1 MFFKMYQQL
10 CISGGGIKGFQ
21 ILGTLSYINNN
32 IYELSNITNYVG
44 TSVGSIL
51 CYLLCIGYTP
61 LEIMTKVFN
70 DDNLNK
76 FSTIPDIIK
85 FTNEGGC
92 FSFSS
97 IADTLENLTLDKIDK
112 FHTLSSLYN
121 ELGKKLTIVTYN
133 FSKKQS
139 EFLTYEN
146 NPDIPCLIA
155 LQMSSTIPIVF
166 PPFYYNDNIYVDGG
180 LVYNLPID
188 VINNELKTITIS
200 TNPSENINND
210 NKFNLFS
217 YILDILLITNVE
229 LQKFHIEKS
238 KKIKNNK
245 LIILSYYD
253 GAFFDFSIDKSKKID
268 LFLLGYMETIK
279 EFK

>member
-1 MFFKMYQQL
+1 MYQQL

-21 ILGTLSYINNN
+21 MLGILSYINNN
-32 IYELSNITNYVG
+32 IYELSNIKNFVG

-61 LEIMTKVFN
+61 FEILSKAIN

-76 FSTIPDIIK
+76 FSKIPDIIK

-92 FSFSS
+92 FSFSNIMDS
-97 IADTLENLTLDKIDK
+97 LENLTLDKIDK
-112 FHTLSSLYN
+112 FHTLYSLYK
-121 ELGKKLTIVTYN
+121 EFGKKLTIVTYN
-133 FSKKQS
+133 LTKKQN

-146 NPDIPCLIA
+146 NPDLPCLIA

-166 PPFYYNDNIYVDGG
+166 PSFHYNDNIYIDGG

-188 VINNELKTITIS
+188 IIDKRLKTLTIS
-200 TNPSENINND
+200 TNPYEKNNN
-210 NKFNLFS
+210 NKDEFNLFS
-217 YILDILLITNVE
+217 YILEILLITNVE

-238 KKIKNNK
+238 RKLKNNK
-245 LIILSYYD
+245 LILLSNYN
-253 GAFFDFSIDKSKKID
+253 GAFFDFSISKSKKID
-268 LFLLGYMETIK
+268 LFLMGYMETIK

>member
-1 MFFKMYQQL
+1 MYQQL

-21 ILGTLSYINNN
+21 ILGTLCYIHNNV
-32 IYELSNITNYVG
+32 YDLSKITNFVG

-70 DDNLNK
+70 DENLNK
-76 FSTIPDIIK
+76 FSKIPDILK
-85 FTNEGGC
+85 FTKEGGC

-97 IADTLENLTLDKIDK
+97 IADTLENITLDKIDK
-112 FHTLSSLYN
+112 FHTLYSLYN

-146 NPDIPCLIA
+146 NPDLPCLTG

-166 PPFYYNDNIYVDGG
+166 PPLYYQDNIYIDGG

-188 VINNELKTITIS
+188 IIDKELNTITIS
-200 TNPSENINND
+200 TNPSENIDNNEE
-210 NKFNLFS
+210 FNLFS
-217 YILDILLITNVE
+217 YILDILLITNTE

-238 KKIKNNK
+238 KEIKNNK
-245 LIILSYYD
+245 LIILSCYE
-253 GAFFDFSIDKSKKID
+253 GAFFDFSISKSKKID
-268 LFLLGYMETIK
+268 LFLLGYMDTIK
-279 EFK
+279 DFK